1 MPRIEANCKNNKLI
15 YPSMA
20 GIQVLEPSLLPPRVD
35 ISREKKIRTE
45 AGFESVQT
53 SVEHGHPKQ
62 HPNHCTA
69 CPSLTCDS
77 CYCLY
82 RLLLLWLLIVI
93 FSPSRWLLLYHYYY
107 WLSEQ
112 YFQSLV
118 WLMAHL
124 TIVQLDMSYHS
135 ERLGNTGFY
144 TSHARWT
151 RVNTRDWLPSDG
163 INPCSNSAFCKLVR
177 CCTQSHMISFLGL

>member
-1 MPRIEANCKNNKLI
+1 MSIRCYLEHLTVIFCFVLGFFFHFIQKIETKRSPVLQMPRIEANCKNNKLI
-15 YPSMA
+15 YPSMT

-93 FSPSRWLLLYHYYY
+93 FSPQQMTTSLSLLL
-107 WLSEQ
+107 
-112 YFQSLV
+112 LV
-118 WLMAHL
+118 
-124 TIVQLDMSYHS
+124 I
-135 ERLGNTGFY
+135 
-144 TSHARWT
+144 
-151 RVNTRDWLPSDG
+151 
-163 INPCSNSAFCKLVR
+163 
-177 CCTQSHMISFLGL
+177 